1 MSFTNREY
9 SITSDGYNLFLSITS
24 GEIYSWNI
32 NSTIYS
38 QVIGSASPSIFTIGP
53 SFNENIELDY
63 TLSITPSNTAP
74 DLKSYIDS
82 INLSLDNSINGIV
95 GVTGTIDG
103 ILGVTQTGDF
113 DVSGLLGVTQ
123 IEDFTING
131 ILGVTQTGDF
141 DVSGLL
147 GVTQIEDF
155 TINGFVGITQSGN
168 DELVIE
174 GGITFNQLIETNQPS
189 LLVRTGDW
197 GLDVAMGLFTGITYV
212 IVKGYNYDV
221 ENNSN
226 VDVWYN
232 GPTTNNYTFLT
243 TPSLLRLDGN
253 NGGDIS
259 SGEGARQVV
268 IEGLDASFNFI
279 TDTLTTNGTGQSSNS
294 SNSYIRLN
302 NAFVLNTGTYH
313 GANEDFINIETT
325 GNVVIGTIGGGYGQ
339 NNSTHNP
346 SWGSGCLW
354 NGLYTIPANKTGYV
368 KSIYA
373 SCHKEAGNATGTRV
387 SLWKYENADITTLP
401 TNSRDCVWM
410 SGPVT
415 SQISYTFP
423 IPIKIPE
430 KTDVWTRAH
439 NDNNNDDAQVLT
451 FITLII
457 KDN

>member
-1 MSFTNREY
+1 MAFRDETFNISKKDNFIVVQLE
-9 SITSDGYNLFLSITS
+9 S
-24 GEIYSWNI
+24 GKTYAWDSSLTRLE
-32 NSTIYS
+32 
-38 QVIGSASPSIFTIGP
+38 QVTGTTSIFTIGP
-53 SFNENIELDY
+53 SLDESIELDY
-63 TLSITPSNTAP
+63 TLSVTPANTAISVNSFFESV
-74 DLKSYIDS
+74 DQ
-82 INLSLDNSINGIV
+82 INNNS
-95 GVTGTIDG
+95 
-103 ILGVTQTGDF
+103 
-113 DVSGLLGVTQ
+113 
-123 IEDFTING
+123 ING

-141 DVSGLL
+141 DVSGIL
-147 GVTQIEDF
+147 GVTQTGDF
-155 TINGFVGITQSGN
+155 DVSGILGVTQTGDFDISGIVGITQVTP
-168 DELVIE
+168 ELTVQ
-174 GGITFNQLIETNQPS
+174 GGITFSQQIETEQQA
-189 LLVRTGDW
+189 LVVRTGDW

-232 GPTTNNYTFLT
+232 GPTTNDYTFLT
-243 TPSLLRLDGN
+243 TPSVLRLDGN
-253 NGGDIS
+253 NGGDSS
-259 SGEGARQVV
+259 SGDGARQVV
-268 IEGLDASFNFI
+268 IEGLDSSFNFI

-339 NNSTHNP
+339 NNTTHNP
-346 SWGSGCLW
+346 NWGSGCLW

-373 SCHKEAGNATGTRV
+373 SCHKEAANATGTRV

-401 TNSRDCVWM
+401 TNSRDCLWM

-430 KTDVWTRAH
+430 KTDIWTRAH
-439 NDNNNDDAQVLT
+439 NDNNNDDAQVIT

-457 KDN
+457 RDN